1 MCGTKTLSLKK
12 NQYCSR
18 YWPSQTHICQT
29 LSVLYNCS
37 MCSSKSSLSSGPPR
51 SSRWPSLH
59 ASSPT
64 TRWEGRIVSLY
75 EIHMLSAAHGN
86 TEWAKMYRCM
96 LQYTV
101 YVCLLVPQ
109 CIQWHRNMRPPV
121 AVSWGGLK
129 EEAFMLPK
137 RHSSRCAH
145 CCLLFVLSKSG
156 LERLGLYDTHC
167 LIHNMLLTE
176 KCESDYT
183 L

>member
-1 MCGTKTLSLKK
+1 MDCSSSPKVVLYKLASGVWNQNIEFKK
-12 NQYCSR
+12 NQYCSH

-37 MCSSKSSLSSGPPR
+37 MCSSKSSLSSGPPG

-101 YVCLLVPQ
+101 YVCLLVPR

-121 AVSWGGLK
+121 AVSLGGGGAEGGGVHVAKASLIP
-129 EEAFMLPK
+129 L
-137 RHSSRCAH
+137 RT
-145 CCLLFVLSKSG
+145 LLFVV
-156 LERLGLYDTHC
+156 C
-167 LIHNMLLTE
+167 AF
-176 KCESDYT
+176 
-183 L
+183 